1 MIYFLKL
8 AAEIAEIRLRLQG
21 YNLKICK
28 KIFSKLHLQWI
39 VSYKTIPKAFSIEF
53 NIK

>member
-21 YNLKICK
+21 DDFKICK
-28 KIFSKLHLQWI
+28 KIL
-39 VSYKTIPKAFSIEF
+39 VSYVF
-53 NIK
+53 NEL

>member
-21 YNLKICK
+21 YDFKICK
-28 KIFSKLHLQWI
+28 KF
-39 VSYKTIPKAFSIEF
+39 
-53 NIK
+53 